1 MRAVRLV
8 AGVVAIFLVVS
19 FILAF
24 ALFGSGL
31 LTSIALSR
39 SKSTTDQS
47 LNSQQLSN
55 TQNIIVAENTHLGT
69 DSWRIPPGKEAT
81 TQIQAYASATSVAP
95 GQDLRFYVSTQH
107 DTIPYWIDIFRLG
120 WYQGYGGRLIS
131 TVSSQVG
138 HAQGYYDSVNHRLVN
153 CSLCYIDKNTG
164 LIEARWQPSYTFTI
178 PSNWVTGIY
187 LAKFTVSTG
196 QQTYAPFDVTGNSSS
211 RYVAVTPD
219 TTYQAYN
226 DWGGTSLYDADNGIA
241 GETDTRARAFKVSFE
256 RPYTQG
262 DGGSQVLIFEADAI
276 HWLERQGYDLSYISN
291 VDLQQHP
298 NILLQHHAYLSL
310 GHDEYW
316 TKEMRDAVEN
326 ARDFGVGLA
335 FLGANASYW
344 QMRFEPDSTGTLSDK
359 TVVCYKVLSS
369 HNDLNLDPMY
379 GKDNSRLT
387 TQWRDPALARPE
399 NALIGIMYSDLT
411 HKQAG
416 FPWSVSYNA
425 QSPLLKDTNLQAGQ
439 SYGCGLVGYEWDRL
453 FSNGATPAGLQV
465 IGQSATKNDSNVSDF
480 SNTTYYIASSGAL
493 VFATGS
499 IYWTAALDVYRFNQD
514 PTCVGKVLE
523 VPGLQQLLTN
533 VMNALYTTHFSQQ
546 LSFQVS
552 S

>member
-1 MRAVRLV
+1 MRGVRLI
-8 AGVVAIFLVVS
+8 AGVVAIFLVVT

-47 LNSQQLSN
+47 PNSQELSN
-55 TQNIIVAENTHLGT
+55 TQNIITTENTHLGT
-69 DSWRIPPGKEAT
+69 DSWRIPTGKEAT

-95 GQDLRFYVSTQH
+95 GQNIIFYVSTQL
-107 DTIPYWIDIFRLG
+107 DTTTYWIDIFRLG
-120 WYQGYGGRLIS
+120 WYQGYGGRLMS
-131 TVSSQVG
+131 TVSPQVG

-153 CSLCYIDKNTG
+153 CNLCYIDKSVG

-196 QQTYAPFDVTGNSSS
+196 QQTYTPFDVTGNSSS

-226 DWGGTSLYDADNGIA
+226 DWGGTSLYDVDNGIT

-262 DGGSQVLIFEADAI
+262 DGGSQVLVFEADAI
-276 HWLERQGYDLSYISN
+276 HWLERQGYDVSYISN

-298 NILLQHHAYLSL
+298 TILLQHHAYLSL

-316 TKEMRDAVEN
+316 TKEMRDAIEN

-344 QMRFEPDSTGTLSDK
+344 QMRFEPDSSGTLPYK

-369 HNDLNLDPMY
+369 QNDLFLDPMY

-399 NALIGIMYSDLT
+399 NALIGIMYSDLI

-416 FPWSVSYNA
+416 FPWSLSYTA
-425 QSPLLKDTNLQAGQ
+425 QSPLLKDTNLQAGK

-453 FSNGATPAGLQV
+453 FSNGATPTGLHV
-465 IGQSATKNDSNVSDF
+465 IGLSATKNDTNVSDF

-499 IYWTAALDVYRFNQD
+499 IYWTAALDAYRFNQD
-514 PTCVGKVLE
+514 PTCVGKVLV
-523 VPGLQQLLTN
+523 VPGMQQLLIN

>member
-1 MRAVRLV
+1 MRGVRLV
-8 AGVVAIFLVVS
+8 AGVVAIFLVFT
-19 FILAF
+19 FILTF
-24 ALFGSGL
+24 ALFGSGFL
-31 LTSIALSR
+31 ASIALSR
-39 SKSTTDQS
+39 TKPANDQVLS
-47 LNSQQLSN
+47 SQGSPIIQNVIVSENS
-55 TQNIIVAENTHLGT
+55 HLGT

-81 TQIQAYASATSVAP
+81 TQIQAYASVTSVTP
-95 GQDLRFYVSTQH
+95 GQNLSFYVSTQH
-107 DTIPYWIDIFRLG
+107 DNTPYWIDIFRLG
-120 WYQGYGGRLIS
+120 WYQGFGGRLMT

-138 HAQGYYDSVNHRLVN
+138 HAQGYYDSVNHRLMN
-153 CSLCYIDKNTG
+153 CSLCYIDKTTG
-164 LIEARWQPSYTFTI
+164 LVEARWQPSYTFTL
-178 PSNWVTGIY
+178 PSDWVTGIY
-187 LAKFTVSTG
+187 LAKFTIATG
-196 QQTYAPFDVTGNSSS
+196 QQTYAPFDVSGNSSS

-226 DWGGTSLYDADNGIA
+226 DWGGTSLYDVDNGIA
-241 GETDTRARAFKVSFE
+241 GETDTHARAVKVSFE
-256 RPYTQG
+256 RPYTQN
-262 DGGSQVLIFEADAI
+262 DGASQVLIFEADAI

-326 ARDFGVGLA
+326 ARDFGLGLA

-344 QMRFEPDSTGTLSDK
+344 QMRFEPDSTGTLPDK

-369 HNDLNLDPMY
+369 QHDLYLDPMY

-416 FPWSVSYNA
+416 YPWSLSYNA

-453 FSNGATPAGLQV
+453 FSNGATPVGLRV

-480 SNTTYYIASSGAL
+480 SNTTYYIASSGAM

-514 PTCVGKVLE
+514 PTCVGKALV
-523 VPGLQQLLTN
+523 VPGLQQLLAN
-533 VMNALYTTHFSQQ
+533 VMNELYTKHPSQQ
-546 LSFQVS
+546 LTN
-552 S
+552 

>member
-1 MRAVRLV
+1 MRGVRLF
-8 AGVVAIFLVVS
+8 AGVVAIFLVVT

-31 LTSIALSR
+31 LTSIAISR
-39 SKSTTDQS
+39 TKTTTDQN
-47 LNSQQLSN
+47 LNSQGPSN
-55 TQNIIVAENTHLGT
+55 AQNIIATENTHLGS
-69 DSWRIPPGKEAT
+69 DSWKIPPGKEAT

-107 DTIPYWIDIFRLG
+107 DAIPYWIDIFRLG
-120 WYQGYGGRLIS
+120 WYQGYGGRLMDTFS
-131 TVSSQVG
+131 PQVG
-138 HAQGYYDSVNHRLVN
+138 HSQGYYDIANHRLVN

-226 DWGGTSLYDADNGIA
+226 DWGGTSLYDVDNGIA
-241 GETDTRARAFKVSFE
+241 GETDSHARAVKVSFE
-256 RPYTQG
+256 RPYTQN
-262 DGGSQVLIFEADAI
+262 DGASQVLIFEADAI

-326 ARDFGVGLA
+326 ARNFGVGLA

-344 QMRFEPDSTGTLSDK
+344 QMRFEPDSTGSLPDK

-369 HNDLNLDPMY
+369 QNDLYLDPIY
-379 GKDNSRLT
+379 GKDNTRLT

-416 FPWSVSYNA
+416 FPWSLSYNA

-465 IGQSATKNDSNVSDF
+465 IGQSATKNDSNISDF
-480 SNTTYYIASSGAL
+480 SNTTYYIASSGAM

-499 IYWTAALDVYRFNQD
+499 IYWTAALDSYRFNQD
-514 PTCVGKVLE
+514 PTCVGKALV
-523 VPGLQQLLTN
+523 VPGLQQLFTN
-533 VMNALYTTHFSQQ
+533 VMSALYTTHFSQQ
-546 LSFQVS
+546 LTFQVS

>member
-1 MRAVRLV
+1 MRGVRLV
-8 AGVVAIFLVVS
+8 AGVVAIFLVFT
-19 FILAF
+19 FILTF
-24 ALFGSGL
+24 ALFGSGFL
-31 LTSIALSR
+31 ATIALSR
-39 SKSTTDQS
+39 TKPTNDQVLS
-47 LNSQQLSN
+47 SQGSPINQNVIVGENS
-55 TQNIIVAENTHLGT
+55 HLGT
-69 DSWRIPPGKEAT
+69 DSWKIPPGKEAT
-81 TQIQAYASATSVAP
+81 TQIQAYASVTSVTP
-95 GQDLRFYVSTQH
+95 GQNLSFYVSTQH
-107 DTIPYWIDIFRLG
+107 DNTIYWIDIFRLG
-120 WYQGYGGRLIS
+120 WYQGYGGRLMT
-131 TVSSQVG
+131 TVSPQIG
-138 HAQGYYDSVNHRLVN
+138 HAQGYYDYVNHRLMN
-153 CSLCYIDKNTG
+153 CSLCYIDKTTG
-164 LIEARWQPSYTFTI
+164 LVEARWQPSYTFTL

-187 LAKFTVSTG
+187 LAKFTISTG
-196 QQTYAPFDVTGNSSS
+196 QQTYTPFDVTGNSSS

-226 DWGGTSLYDADNGIA
+226 DWGGTSLYDVDNGII
-241 GETDTRARAFKVSFE
+241 GETDTHARAVKVSFE
-256 RPYTQG
+256 RPYAQD
-262 DGGSQVLIFEADAI
+262 DGASQVLIFEADAI

-291 VDLQQHP
+291 VDVQQHP
-298 NILLQHHAYLSL
+298 NILLHHHAYLSL

-316 TKEMRDAVEN
+316 TKEMRDAVEK

-344 QMRFEPDSTGTLSDK
+344 QMRFEPDSTGTLPDK

-369 HNDLNLDPMY
+369 QNDLYLDPMY

-399 NALIGIMYSDLT
+399 NTLIGIMYSDLT

-416 FPWSVSYNA
+416 YPWSLSYNA
-425 QSPLLKDTNLQAGQ
+425 QSPLLKNTNLQANQ

-453 FSNGATPAGLQV
+453 FSNGATPVGLQV
-465 IGQSATKNDSNVSDF
+465 IGQSAAKNDSNVSDF
-480 SNTTYYIASSGAL
+480 SNTTYYIASSGAM

-514 PTCVGKVLE
+514 PTCAGKALV
-523 VPGLQQLLTN
+523 VPGLQQLLAN

-546 LSFQVS
+546 LTFHVS